1 MIDWKS
7 KLTSRKFWIAVTDF
21 IGMMLVF
28 FGYAESTVTQVTA
41 LIMGGAGLIAY
52 VIAEGFIDAKAT
64 EPISSIQ
71 YFDGNGDEIEE

>member
-21 IGMMLVF
+21 VGMLLIF
-28 FGYAESTVTQVTA
+28 FGYAENTVTQVTA

-52 VIAEGFIDAKAT
+52 VIAEGFIDAKAAEST
-64 EPISSIQ
+64 ALPYVE
-71 YFDGNGDEIEE
+71 DEGIE